1 LPQKAKHPKNKST
14 NFLPN
19 PNLLGGLKIKVGSLS
34 ENVVDTN
41 IIFSG
46 LLSPNG
52 TISDLLLN
60 SSDTFDFYSPTFV
73 LDELENHKKKLL
85 KLTGYSEKELEFLQ
99 RILFKK
105 IDLIDL
111 ESIQQIT
118 WNKAIELTKNVDEFD
133 APFIALALELDS
145 PLWTGDKK
153 LIKGLSKKDV
163 DWILTTEIITEI
175 RNE

>member
-1 LPQKAKHPKNKST
+1 V
-14 NFLPN
+14 
-19 PNLLGGLKIKVGSLS
+19 KI
-34 ENVVDTN
+34 VVDTN

-60 SSDTFDFYSPTFV
+60 SYDTFDFYSPTYL

-85 KLTGYSEKELEFLQ
+85 KLTGFSEKEMDFLQ
-99 RILFKK
+99 RNLFKK

-111 ESIQQIT
+111 ESIREST
-118 WNKAIELTKNVDEFD
+118 WEKAIELTKNVDEFD
-133 APFIALALELDS
+133 APFIALALELES

-153 LIKGLSKKDV
+153 LIKGLNKKGV
-163 DWILTTEIITEI
+163 DWILTTDIITDI
-175 RNE
+175 RNEE

>member
-1 LPQKAKHPKNKST
+1 M
-14 NFLPN
+14 
-19 PNLLGGLKIKVGSLS
+19 KI
-34 ENVVDTN
+34 VVDTN

-60 SSDTFDFYSPTFV
+60 SSNTFNFYSPTYL

-85 KLTGYSEKELEFLQ
+85 KVSGLLEKELDFLQ
-99 RILFKK
+99 RNLFKK

-111 ESIQQIT
+111 ESIREST
-118 WNKAIELTKNVDEFD
+118 WQKAFELTKNVDEFD
-133 APFIALALELDS
+133 TPFIALALEMDS

-153 LIKGLSKKDV
+153 LINGLDKKGV
-163 DWILTTEIITEI
+163 DWVLTTEIITEI
-175 RNE
+175 RNDE

>member
-1 LPQKAKHPKNKST
+1 M
-14 NFLPN
+14 
-19 PNLLGGLKIKVGSLS
+19 KIVI
-34 ENVVDTN
+34 DTN

-60 SSDTFDFYSPTFV
+60 SSNTFDFYSPTYL

-85 KLTGYSEKELEFLQ
+85 KISGLSEKELGFLQ
-99 RILFKK
+99 RHLSKK

-111 ESIQQIT
+111 ESIREST
-118 WNKAIELTKNVDEFD
+118 WETAIELTNHVDEFD

-153 LIKGLSKKDV
+153 LIKGLNKKGI

-175 RNE
+175 RNEE

>member
-1 LPQKAKHPKNKST
+1 M
-14 NFLPN
+14 
-19 PNLLGGLKIKVGSLS
+19 KI
-34 ENVVDTN
+34 VVDTN

-60 SSDTFDFYSPTFV
+60 SSGIFDFYAPTYL
-73 LDELENHKKKLL
+73 LDELENHKEKLL
-85 KLTGYSEKELEFLQ
+85 KMTGYSEKELDFLQ
-99 RILFKK
+99 RNLFKK

-111 ESIQQIT
+111 ESIRELT
-118 WNKAIELTKNVDEFD
+118 WEKAIELTKNVDEFD

-153 LIKGLSKKDV
+153 LIKGLNKKGV
-163 DWILTTEIITEI
+163 DWILPTEIVTEI
-175 RNE
+175 RNSQ

>member
-1 LPQKAKHPKNKST
+1 M
-14 NFLPN
+14 
-19 PNLLGGLKIKVGSLS
+19 KI
-34 ENVVDTN
+34 VVDTN

-60 SSDTFDFYSPTFV
+60 SSNTFDFYSPTYL

-85 KLTGYSEKELEFLQ
+85 KIGGLSEKELDFLQ
-99 RILFKK
+99 RNLFKK

-111 ESIQQIT
+111 ESIREST
-118 WNKAIELTKNVDEFD
+118 WEKAIELTKNVDEFD

-153 LIKGLSKKDV
+153 FIKGLNKKGI

-175 RNE
+175 RNEE

>member
-1 LPQKAKHPKNKST
+1 M
-14 NFLPN
+14 
-19 PNLLGGLKIKVGSLS
+19 KI
-34 ENVVDTN
+34 VVDTN

-60 SSDTFDFYSPTFV
+60 SSGIFDFYAPTYL
-73 LDELENHKKKLL
+73 LDELENHKEKLL
-85 KLTGYSEKELEFLQ
+85 KITGYSEKELDFLQ
-99 RILFKK
+99 RNLFKK

-111 ESIQQIT
+111 ESIRELT
-118 WNKAIELTKNVDEFD
+118 WEKAIELTKNVDEFD

-153 LIKGLSKKDV
+153 LIKGLNKKGV
-163 DWILTTEIITEI
+163 DWILPTEIVTEI
-175 RNE
+175 RNSQ

>member
-1 LPQKAKHPKNKST
+1 M
-14 NFLPN
+14 
-19 PNLLGGLKIKVGSLS
+19 KI
-34 ENVVDTN
+34 VVDTN

-60 SSDTFDFYSPTFV
+60 SSNKFDFYSPSYL

-85 KLTGYSEKELEFLQ
+85 KISGLSERELNFLQ

-111 ESIQQIT
+111 ESIREST
-118 WNKAIELTKNVDEFD
+118 WEKAIELTKNIVEFN

-153 LIKGLSKKDV
+153 LIKGLNKKGI
-163 DWILTTEIITEI
+163 DWILTTDIINKI
-175 RNE
+175 RNEE

>member
-1 LPQKAKHPKNKST
+1 M
-14 NFLPN
+14 
-19 PNLLGGLKIKVGSLS
+19 KI
-34 ENVVDTN
+34 VVDTN

-60 SSDTFDFYSPTFV
+60 SSNTFDFYSPTYL
-73 LDELENHKKKLL
+73 LDELENQKKKLL
-85 KLTGYSEKELEFLQ
+85 KISGLSEKELDFLQ
-99 RILFKK
+99 RNLFKK

-111 ESIQQIT
+111 ESIREST
-118 WNKAIELTKNVDEFD
+118 WEKAIEMTKNVDEFD

-153 LIKGLSKKDV
+153 LIKGLNKKGI

-175 RNE
+175 RNEE

>member
-1 LPQKAKHPKNKST
+1 M
-14 NFLPN
+14 
-19 PNLLGGLKIKVGSLS
+19 KI
-34 ENVVDTN
+34 VVDTN
-41 IIFSG
+41 IVFSG
-46 LLSPNG
+46 LLSPKG

-73 LDELENHKKKLL
+73 LDELHNHKNKLL
-85 KLTGYSEKELEFLQ
+85 KLAAYSEKELDFLL

-111 ESIQQIT
+111 ETIQQSTWENAIT
-118 WNKAIELTKNVDEFD
+118 LAENIDEFD
-133 APFIALALELDS
+133 TPFIALAVELNA

-153 LIKGLSKKDV
+153 LIKGLSKKGV
-163 DWILTTEIITEI
+163 DWILTTEIITKI